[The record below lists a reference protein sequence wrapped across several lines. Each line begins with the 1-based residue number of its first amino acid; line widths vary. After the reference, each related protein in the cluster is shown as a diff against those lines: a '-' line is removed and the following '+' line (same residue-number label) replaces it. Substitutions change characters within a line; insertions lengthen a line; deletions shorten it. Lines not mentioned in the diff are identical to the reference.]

1 MRVKE
6 ESSARAGVPHPCVV
20 CKGGFFAL
28 ALVFCAFGFAAF
40 AQSPGKS
47 AEQKKDQATVSPAGD
62 AARGK
67 TAYQRNCAI
76 CHHSA
81 SSAKKIGP
89 GLKGVYKQKTFAD
102 GRAVTDDNM
111 RAWIEDGG
119 EDMPQFKNTLK
130 PQQILDLIAYM
141 KTL

>member
-1 MRVKE
+1 MKLGTRTPLFLLL
-6 ESSARAGVPHPCVV
+6 SFSALG
-20 CKGGFFAL
+20 
-28 ALVFCAFGFAAF
+28 LVAAF

-47 AEQKKDQATVSPAGD
+47 AEPKKEQTTVSPAGD

-67 TAYQRNCAI
+67 TVYQRNCAI

-81 SSAKKIGP
+81 STAKKIGP

-102 GRAVTDDNM
+102 GRAVNDANM

-119 EDMPQFKNTLK
+119 KDMPQFKNTLK